1 MQRKLAAVLSADI
14 VGYGQLMQRDEA
26 GTLARVRAAMND
38 VLGPR
43 VTAQGGRVVKLMG
56 DGALAEFASIVA
68 AMRCAM
74 EIQAAMGALDA
85 DLPAEMRLRYRIGVN
100 LGDVIV
106 QDDDIFGDGVNVAAR
121 LQALAPPGGVAFSR
135 FVREQIEG
143 KLAISFEDLGEH
155 AMKNTE
161 RPVHV
166 FAARA
171 GADAPAGDSAA
182 KDGVSICVMPFSNM
196 SGDPEQEYFSDG
208 VTEDIITDLSRIS
221 ALSVVSR
228 STAFTFKG
236 KAVEVGKVARQ
247 LGVNYVLEGSV
258 RRAGNRVRISAQLI
272 DGKADNH
279 IWAERYDRDLND
291 IFALQ
296 TEISEAIVAALKLKL
311 LPNEREALET
321 RSSVNPAAYKLYLM
335 ARHYMWSPSRRHLEL
350 VARICRRILE
360 IESGYASAWALLAL
374 SLMRLQESADDD
386 EARRAA
392 ERAVEL
398 DPKLAEGH
406 AALAVCHALAGDF
419 EQALTA
425 QALALKLDPDSVQ
438 AHRVAGRTF
447 QMLHRYREA
456 AHHYARASQLG
467 HNSTSALQVQCL
479 ILLGEVAEARAVAA
493 RAMEV
498 IEQTVAGFNDDGMV
512 LANGATMLITLGEV
526 DRARD
531 WAERAMLLD
540 PDNTTMLYNLACSFV
555 DLGEVDAA
563 LDCLEQALQRAS
575 TELVQWTRT
584 DTDFDPVRAHP
595 RFIALMEAAE
605 ARLHGGDSAPAPRKR
620 AKKKE

>member
-26 GTLARVRAAMND
+26 GTLARVRAAMHD
-38 VLGPR
+38 VLNPR
-43 VTAQGGRVVKLMG
+43 VTVHGGRVVKLMG

-74 EIQAAMGALDA
+74 EIQAAMAALDT
-85 DLPAEMRLRYRIGVN
+85 DLPAEMRLSYRIGVN

-155 AMKNTE
+155 AMKNAE

-166 FAARA
+166 FAAGA
-171 GADAPAGDSAA
+171 GAASGGEGAA
-182 KDGVSICVMPFSNM
+182 KEGVSICVMPFSNM

-236 KAVEVGKVARQ
+236 KAIEVGKAARQ

-311 LPNEREALET
+311 LPNERKALET

-360 IESGYASAWALLAL
+360 IEEGYAAAWALLAL

-398 DPKLAEGH
+398 DPKQADGH
-406 AALAVCHALAGDF
+406 AALAVCYALGGDYERALAA
-419 EQALTA
+419 QTLALT
-425 QALALKLDPDSVQ
+425 LDPESAQ

-456 AHHYARASQLG
+456 AQHYAKASQLG
-467 HNSTSALQVQCL
+467 NNSTSALHVQCL
-479 ILLGEVAEARAVAA
+479 VLLGEHAEARTVAA
-493 RAMEV
+493 RAMEI

-540 PDNTTMLYNLACSFV
+540 PENTTMLYNLACSFV

-575 TELVQWTRT
+575 NELVQWTRT

-595 RFIALMEAAE
+595 RFVALMEAAE
-605 ARLHGGDSAPAPRKR
+605 GRLHGADAAPTPRKR
-620 AKKKE
+620 AKKKD

>member
-1 MQRKLAAVLSADI
+1 MQRKLAAILSADI
-14 VGYGQLMQRDEA
+14 VGYGRLMQQSEA
-26 GTLARVRAAMND
+26 ATLERVRAVVAG
-38 VLGPR
+38 VLEPR
-43 VTAQGGRVVKLMG
+43 VTHHGGRVVKLMG
-56 DGALAEFASIVA
+56 DGALVEFASIVA
-68 AMRCAM
+68 AVQCALD
-74 EIQAAMGALDA
+74 IQAAMAGLDA
-85 DLPAEMRLRYRIGVN
+85 DLPDTQRLRYRIGVN

-106 QDDDIFGDGVNVAAR
+106 EDGDIFGEGVNVAAR
-121 LQALAPPGGVAFSR
+121 LQALAPIGGVALSR
-135 FVREQIEG
+135 SAREQIEG
-143 KLAISFEDLGEH
+143 KIAAAFDDLGEH
-155 AMKNTE
+155 QVKNE
-161 RPVHV
+161 RPVRAFAV
-166 FAARA
+166 RTGAEALASAPEAAPGAAR
-171 GADAPAGDSAA
+171 
-182 KDGVSICVMPFSNM
+182 VSICVLPFSNM

-236 KAVEVGKVARQ
+236 KAIEVGKAARQ

-311 LPNEREALET
+311 LPTEREALET
-321 RSSVNPAAYKLYLM
+321 RASVSPAAYKLYLM

-350 VARICRRILE
+350 VARICRRALE
-360 IESGYASAWALLAL
+360 IESKYAAAWALLAL

-392 ERAVEL
+392 EHAVEL

-406 AALAVCHALAGDF
+406 AALAVCYALSGDF
-419 EQALTA
+419 DKALTA
-425 QALALKLDPDSVQ
+425 QTLALQLDPDSAQ
-438 AHRVAGRTF
+438 GHRVAGRTY
-447 QMLHRYREA
+447 QMLQRYREA

-467 HNSTSALQVQCL
+467 NNSTAALHVQCL
-479 ILLGEVAEARAVAA
+479 ILLGEHAEARAVAA
-493 RAMEV
+493 RAMEI
-498 IEQTVAGFNDDGMV
+498 IEQTVAGFTDDGMV

-526 DRARD
+526 ERARD

-540 PDNTTMLYNLACSFV
+540 PENTTMLYNLACSFV

-563 LDCLEQALQRAS
+563 LDCLEQALLRAS
-575 TELVQWTRT
+575 NELVQWTRT
-584 DTDFDPVRAHP
+584 DTDFDAVRAHP
-595 RFIALMEAAE
+595 RFVTLIDAAE
-605 ARLHGGDSAPAPRKR
+605 ARLHGAEA
-620 AKKKE
+620 